1 MQADRNTTNI
11 RSFYSVTNN
20 QRNALR
26 RQQRTERSS
35 TNFDSF
41 TDVNCGVRF

>member
-11 RSFYSVTNN
+11 RSFYSDETTVREIDDYIKT
-20 QRNALR
+20 AV
-26 RQQRTERSS
+26 SS

-41 TDVNCGVRF
+41 TDVNDGVRL